1 MAERIRSFFPD
12 VITSQKSVRGPDS
25 PPQRIAVRVAMS
37 FRSLNTASVST
48 LPRRWILI
56 YGSIIVTAIAVFV
69 AILQVDLIH
78 SIFFIGEAH
87 EAWHL
92 DELFAA
98 WIVATGALIAILI
111 VREGELRK
119 LIVQQRETLKLVD
132 DASAFDGLTGIA
144 NRLQFQSEFGREL
157 KEAWHKSSR
166 LALLVVDVDLLRSV
180 NETHGHGAGDDLL
193 RQLAARLVS
202 VPHRGGMVARLG
214 SGEFAILFPMGSD
227 ETEELFRLASR
238 ILSRLREPF
247 DCNGTQVDIT
257 ASIGIS
263 KYPRDG
269 SSATVLLQ
277 SAEKALRQAKA
288 AGKDCYAL
296 YDSGL
301 DARGRERRSLET
313 EFRRGLEAGEIVAQ
327 YQPVVCLKT
336 GETVGFEALA
346 RWQHPTR
353 GLLGPAEFIPIAEDE
368 GLIDPLFTAMLRR
381 AGDDLATWKT
391 PRTVAVN
398 LSPVQLVDPHL
409 PDRTLALL
417 EQMNIPPGQIELEI
431 TETGL
436 LADFEAAR
444 KTLVA
449 LKEAGVRISLDDFG
463 TGFSS
468 LRHLNEL
475 PIDKIKIDRSFTRRI
490 ATEAQSCKIIA
501 SMLSLGRA
509 LELTTVAEGVETRE
523 EADFLLSEGCEL
535 GQGYLF
541 ARPLWPQ
548 EAFATAG
555 RFGG

>member
-1 MAERIRSFFPD
+1 MLSRPEDDASD
-12 VITSQKSVRGPDS
+12 TVSQRHW
-25 PPQRIAVRVAMS
+25 
-37 FRSLNTASVST
+37 L
-48 LPRRWILI
+48 LI
-56 YGSIIVTAIAVFV
+56 YGSIALAAIAAFL
-69 AILQVDLIH
+69 AILHADLVH
-78 SIFFIGEAH
+78 SVFSLGEAH

-92 DELFAA
+92 DEIFAA
-98 WIVATGALIAILI
+98 WIVTTVALIAILI
-111 VREGELRK
+111 VRERQLRR
-119 LIVQQRETLKLVD
+119 LVIEQRRIRQQAD
-132 DASAFDGLTGIA
+132 DAAAFDSLTGIA
-144 NRLQFQSEFGREL
+144 NRMQFETEFSRAL
-157 KEAWHKSSR
+157 KDAWSQRSR
-166 LALLVVDVDLLRSV
+166 LALLVIDVDRMHSV
-180 NETHGHGAGDDLL
+180 NEAHGHAAGDDLL
-193 RQLAARLVS
+193 RQIAGRLVS
-202 VPHRGGMVARLG
+202 MPHRSDMVARLG
-214 SGEFAILFPMGSD
+214 SSEFAMLFPMGTE
-227 ETEELFRLASR
+227 ETEALFRLASR

-247 DCNGTQVDIT
+247 TCNGTQVDIT

-269 SSATVLLQ
+269 SSATTLLQ

-288 AGKDCYAL
+288 AGKDGYAL

-301 DARGRERRSLET
+301 DARGRERRKLEA
-313 EFRRGLEAGEIVAQ
+313 EFRHGLEAGEILAQ
-327 YQPVVCLKT
+327 YQPVVSLKT

-353 GLLGPAEFIPIAEDE
+353 GLLSPAEFIPIAEDE

-381 AGDDLATWKT
+381 VGDDLATWKT
-391 PRTVAVN
+391 PLTVALN

-417 EQMNIPPGQIELEI
+417 AQLQIPPGQIELEI

-436 LADFEAAR
+436 LMDFDTAR
-444 KTLVA
+444 KTLAA
-449 LKEAGVRISLDDFG
+449 LKAAGVRISLDDFG

-490 ATEAQSCKIIA
+490 ATEAQSCQIIA

-509 LELTTVAEGVETRE
+509 LGLTTVAEGVETHE
-523 EADFLLSEGCEL
+523 EADFLLSQGCEL

-548 EAFATAG
+548 DAFAPATHTGA
-555 RFGG
+555 